1 MKFAFNQISSRRTPL
16 MGLAALLIYFAHAY
30 SFVELPSPLST
41 LFSFGNI
48 GVDIFLLVGGFGIYY
63 SLVNTASKSSFYW
76 KRLIKVGLPFLLI
89 SIPYFFIFDF
99 FVQPTERGDV
109 IRFLLDISSLS
120 FWQYHTGAW
129 YVSMLVPLYLFAP
142 FYVSLFRRT
151 DSKRGLTFIA
161 IILTYGL
168 SLIVALANEQP
179 ILCNLSYV

>member
-99 FVQPTERGDV
+99 FVHKC
-109 IRFLLDISSLS
+109 IFLFITNLLESKLYRSLP
-120 FWQYHTGAW
+120 A
-129 YVSMLVPLYLFAP
+129 MLHF
-142 FYVSLFRRT
+142 
-151 DSKRGLTFIA
+151 
-161 IILTYGL
+161 
-168 SLIVALANEQP
+168 EQKEQK
-179 ILCNLSYV
+179 Y